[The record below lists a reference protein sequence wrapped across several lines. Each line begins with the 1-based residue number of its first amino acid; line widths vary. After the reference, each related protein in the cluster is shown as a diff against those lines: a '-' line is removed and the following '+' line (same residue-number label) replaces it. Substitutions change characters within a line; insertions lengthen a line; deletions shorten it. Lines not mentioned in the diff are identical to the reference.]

1 MIMDEP
7 TNHLDIDTVEALAQA
22 LRLIFDGHIF
32 YLDGEGIALTP
43 SFVVIS
49 IDVNENVANVA
60 PQGVQR
66 RGGLGLSRSESASE
80 CLPPG
85 LFFSPLSTKINLRWN
100 FSFLLS
106 FFVPAVDARYNC
118 TTHAQVW
125 VCQGGTVKVAQ
136 GGVHEYKRK
145 VEKAFAVTK

>member
-22 LRLIFDGHIF
+22 LRLFLMIIFF
-32 YLDGEGIALTP
+32 YLDDEGSVLTP
-43 SFVVIS
+43 SFVVIT

-60 PQGVQR
+60 TQGVQR
-66 RGGLGLSRSESASE
+66 RRGVGLSRSESASE

-85 LFFSPLSTKINLRWN
+85 LYFTPFSIKINLRWN
-100 FSFLLS
+100 FPFLLS

-118 TTHAQVW
+118 ITRAQVW

-145 VEKAFAVTK
+145 VEKAFAATK

>member
-22 LRLIFDGHIF
+22 LRSIFDDHIF

-43 SFVVIS
+43 SFVVIT
-49 IDVNENVANVA
+49 IDVKEKIANVA

-66 RGGLGLSRSESASE
+66 RGGVGLSRSESASE

-85 LFFSPLSTKINLRWN
+85 LFFSPFSTETNLWWN
-100 FSFLLS
+100 FSSFLQFS
-106 FFVPAVDARYNC
+106 CSTRYNC
-118 TTHAQVW
+118 TCTGLGLPRW
-125 VCQGGTVKVAQ
+125 DS
-136 GGVHEYKRK
+136 
-145 VEKAFAVTK
+145 